1 MRRPGRNGFGI
12 ALALAG
18 VLIAGAVVGVLA
30 GARDGE
36 SSAKSSA
43 GSELPA
49 SPPSALT
56 PKNVSLG
63 PRPLAYW
70 APVLTATN
78 ARGRPGR
85 AMVVAPVPTRTPE
98 GTTNVVLA
106 PGDAVRRAGTLWA
119 RVRLP
124 ALPHDAHGW
133 VPRPALGG
141 YTPVRTRLVVDR
153 ARLRATLLR
162 NGRPV
167 FRAPV
172 GIGAPGT
179 TTPAGSFYVRNRLE
193 KYESPFYGP
202 VAFGTSARSTEV
214 SDWPAGGFVG
224 IHGTNQPELIPGRVS
239 HGCIRMTNPDILRLA
254 RLMPV
259 GTLVKVR

>member
-56 PKNVSLG
+56 PKNVPLG

-78 ARGRPGR
+78 ARRTPGPGAGGR
-85 AMVVAPVPTRTPE
+85 AGPDAHAGGHDQRRPRARGCRASGRHSLGAGSTAGASRTTRMGGSLARPSVGTPPYGLGSSWIAPV
-98 GTTNVVLA
+98 
-106 PGDAVRRAGTLWA
+106 
-119 RVRLP
+119 
-124 ALPHDAHGW
+124 
-133 VPRPALGG
+133 
-141 YTPVRTRLVVDR
+141 
-153 ARLRATLLR
+153 
-162 NGRPV
+162 
-167 FRAPV
+167 
-172 GIGAPGT
+172 
-179 TTPAGSFYVRNRLE
+179 
-193 KYESPFYGP
+193 
-202 VAFGTSARSTEV
+202 
-214 SDWPAGGFVG
+214 
-224 IHGTNQPELIPGRVS
+224 
-239 HGCIRMTNPDILRLA
+239 
-254 RLMPV
+254 
-259 GTLVKVR
+259 